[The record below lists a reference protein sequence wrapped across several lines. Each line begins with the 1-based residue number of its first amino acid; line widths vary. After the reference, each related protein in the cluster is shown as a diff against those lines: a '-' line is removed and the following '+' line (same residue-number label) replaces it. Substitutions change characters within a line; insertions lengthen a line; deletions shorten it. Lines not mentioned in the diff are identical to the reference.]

1 MSDIQNF
8 PMIIDGRA
16 TPANSGEW
24 INSAYPFNRQTWCR
38 IPRGGAEDAGRAVEA
53 AESAFDN
60 PDWAGLSAT
69 DRGKLLYRLADLFEA
84 KAEYFARLEVL
95 DNGKRITEMA
105 GQMRRIPDWYRYF
118 AGLADKVEGAVL
130 PNENQAV
137 LNITRPGPM
146 GVVVCITPWNS
157 PLLLAAYKLA
167 PALAAGN
174 TIVLKPSEFTSA
186 SSLAFGALFD
196 KAGFPPGVVNVV
208 TGYGDEIGQALVSDP
223 RVAKVSFTGGDA
235 GGRAV
240 YKLAAEQFHDV
251 ALELGGKS
259 PNIVFPDA
267 DLENASNGVLAGI
280 FAATGQTC
288 IAGSRLLV
296 HRDIHDDLVGRIIAK
311 SKAIRMGDPLDP
323 TTQMAPVATEAQHQ
337 KILDYIGIAKSEG
350 ATCVLGGKAGTGP
363 QCGDGLFIEPTI
375 FTGVTNEM
383 RIARE
388 EVFGPILSVIP
399 FDDEEQAIAIAN
411 DTPYGLAAG
420 LWTQDMSRAIRLSDK
435 LRAGTVWVNIYRAVS
450 YTSPFGGI
458 KQSGIGRENG
468 MKAIEEFMTTKSIW
482 FNTGATV
489 ANPFEPD

>member
-1 MSDIQNF
+1 MPDIQDF
-8 PMIIDGRA
+8 PMIIGNRSC
-16 TPANSGEW
+16 PAMDGEW
-24 INSAYPFNRQTWCR
+24 IESDYPFTRKTWCR
-38 IPRGGAEDAGRAVEA
+38 IPRGQAADATAAVDA
-53 AESAFDN
+53 AVNAFENPAWSGLTPSA
-60 PDWAGLSAT
+60 
-69 DRGKLLYRLADLFEA
+69 RGKLLMRLADLLEA
-84 KAEYFARLEVL
+84 RAEDLARLEVL
-95 DNGKRITEMA
+95 DNGKRITEML

-137 LNITRPGPM
+137 LNITRPGPL

-186 SSLAFGALFD
+186 SSLAFAELFAE
-196 KAGFPPGVVNVV
+196 AGFPPGVVNVV
-208 TGYGDEIGQALVSDP
+208 TGYGHEIGEALVTDP
-223 RVAKVSFTGGDA
+223 RVAKVSFTGGST

-240 YKLAAEQFHDV
+240 YKLAAEHFHEV

-296 HRDIHDDLVGRIIAK
+296 HSSIHDELVERIVQK
-311 SKAIRMGDPLDP
+311 STGIRMGDPLDP
-323 TTQMAPVATEAQHQ
+323 ATQMAPVATVEQHA
-337 KILDYIGIAKSEG
+337 KILEYIKIAKSEG

-363 QCGDGLFIEPTI
+363 GCGDALFVEPTI
-375 FTGVTNEM
+375 FTGVTNDM

-388 EVFGPILSVIP
+388 EVFGPVLSVIP
-399 FDDEEQAIAIAN
+399 FEDEDEAIAIAN
-411 DTPYGLAAG
+411 DSDYGLAAG
-420 LWTQDMSRAIRLSDK
+420 LWTQDLSRAVRLSDR

-482 FNTGATV
+482 FNTAPNV
-489 ANPFEPD
+489 ANPFELT

>member
-1 MSDIQNF
+1 MPEIRDF
-8 PMIIDGRA
+8 PMIIDGQPRA
-16 TPANSGEW
+16 AKEGAW
-24 INSAYPFNRQTWCR
+24 IESAYPFTRKTWCR
-38 IPRGGAEDAGRAVEA
+38 VPRGQAGDADAAVA
-53 AESAFDN
+53 AAAAAFDD
-60 PDWAGLSAT
+60 PAWAGLTPTA
-69 DRGKLLYRLADLFEA
+69 RGKLLYRLADLFEA
-84 KAEYFARLEVL
+84 RAEEFARLEVM

-137 LNITRPGPM
+137 LNITRPGPL
-146 GVVVCITPWNS
+146 GVIVCITPWNS

-174 TIVLKPSEFTSA
+174 TVILKPSEETSA
-186 SSLAFGALFD
+186 SSLAFAALFAE
-196 KAGFPPGVVNVV
+196 AGFPPGVVNVV
-208 TGYGDEIGQALVSDP
+208 SGYGREIGKALVDDP
-223 RVAKVSFTGGDA
+223 RIAKVSFTGGGE

-240 YKLAAEQFHDV
+240 ARLAAEHFHEV

-267 DLENASNGVLAGI
+267 DLDNSANGAMAGI

-296 HRDIHDDLVGRIIAK
+296 HRDIHDDLVGRIVKK
-311 SKAIRMGDPLDP
+311 STGIRMGDPLDP
-323 TTQMAPVATEAQHQ
+323 ATQMAPVATEAQHA
-337 KILDYIGIAKSEG
+337 KILNHIEIAKAEG
-350 ATCVLGGKAGTGP
+350 AICVLGGRAGTGP
-363 QCGDGLFIEPTI
+363 ECGNGLFIEPTI
-375 FTGVTNEM
+375 FTGVTNDM

-388 EVFGPILSVIP
+388 EVFGPVLSVIP
-399 FDDEEQAIAIAN
+399 FETEDEAIAIAN
-411 DTPYGLAAG
+411 DSDFGLAAG
-420 LWTQDMSRAIRLSDK
+420 LWTRELSRAVRLSDR

-468 MKAIEEFMTTKSIW
+468 IKAIEEFMTTKSVW
-482 FNTGATV
+482 FNTAPTV
-489 ANPFEPD
+489 ANPFELK

>member
-1 MSDIQNF
+1 MTEIQDF
-8 PMIIDGRA
+8 QMLVGGQW
-16 TPANSGEW
+16 TPSAAQEW
-24 INSAYPFNRQTWCR
+24 IDSTYPYTRQTWCR
-38 IPRGGAEDAGRAVEA
+38 IPRGRAADADAAVTAAVAAFEGAEWGGLTASARGR
-53 AESAFDN
+53 
-60 PDWAGLSAT
+60 
-69 DRGKLLYRLADLFEA
+69 LLYRLADLFEER
-84 KAEYFARLEVL
+84 AEELARLEVM
-95 DNGKRITEMA
+95 DNGKRITEML
-105 GQMRRIPDWYRYF
+105 GQMRRIPEWYRYF

-157 PLLLAAYKLA
+157 PLLLTAYKLA

-186 SSLAFGALFD
+186 SSLAFGALFEE
-196 KAGFPPGVVNVV
+196 AGFPAGVVNVV
-208 TGYGDEIGQALVSDP
+208 TGYGAEVGEPLVTDP
-223 RVAKVSFTGGDA
+223 RIAKVSFTGGDQ

-240 YKLAAEQFHDV
+240 YKLAAEHFHEV

-267 DLENASNGVLAGI
+267 DLEAASNGVMAGI

-296 HRDIHDDLVGRIIAK
+296 HRSIHDELVGRIVQ
-311 SKAIRMGDPLDP
+311 KATGIRMGDPLDP
-323 TTQMAPVATEAQHQ
+323 ATQMAPVATEMQHR
-337 KILDYIGIAKSEG
+337 KILDYVEIAKAEG
-350 ATCVLGGKAGTGP
+350 ATCVLGGRAGDQPG
-363 QCGDGLFIEPTI
+363 CGEGLFIEPTI
-375 FTGVTNEM
+375 FTGVTNDM

-399 FDDEEQAIAIAN
+399 FDDEEEAIAIAN
-411 DTPYGLAAG
+411 DSQYGLAAG
-420 LWTQDMSRAIRLSDK
+420 LWTRDMSRAIRLSDR

-468 MKAIEEFMTTKSIW
+468 RKAIEEFQTTKSIW
-482 FNTGATV
+482 FNTAPTV
-489 ANPFEPD
+489 ANPFDLR

>member
-1 MSDIQNF
+1 MTDIQDF
-8 PMIIDGRA
+8 LMLIGGSQHIAEGGWID
-16 TPANSGEW
+16 SD
-24 INSAYPFNRQTWCR
+24 YPFTRETWCR
-38 IPRGGAEDAGRAVEA
+38 IPRGQAKDADAAVTA
-53 AESAFDN
+53 AENAFHS
-60 PDWAGLSAT
+60 PTWARLTPTA
-69 DRGKLLYRLADLFEA
+69 RGKLLYRLADLFEA
-84 KAEYFARLEVL
+84 RAEEFARLEVM
-95 DNGKRITEMA
+95 DNGKRITEML

-174 TIVLKPSEFTSA
+174 TIILKPSEFTSA
-186 SSLAFGALFD
+186 SSLVFAELFEQ
-196 KAGFPPGVVNVV
+196 AGFPPGVVNVV
-208 TGYGDEIGQALVSDP
+208 TGYGHEVGEALVTDP
-223 RVAKVSFTGGDA
+223 RIAKVSFTGGGA

-240 YKLAAEQFHDV
+240 YKLAAEHFHEV

-259 PNIVFPDA
+259 PNIVFHDA
-267 DLENASNGVLAGI
+267 DIENAANGVLAGI

-296 HRDIHDDLVGRIIAK
+296 HRTIHDDLVARIIAK
-311 SKAIRMGDPLDP
+311 SEGIRMGDPLDP
-323 TTQMAPVATEAQHQ
+323 ATQMGPVATSAQHA
-337 KILDYIGIAKSEG
+337 KILEYIEIAKTEG

-363 QCGDGLFIEPTI
+363 GCGAGLFVEPTI
-375 FTGVTNEM
+375 FTGVTNDM

-388 EVFGPILSVIP
+388 EVFGPVLSVIP
-399 FDDEEQAIAIAN
+399 FEDEDEAIAIAN
-411 DTPYGLAAG
+411 DSDFGLAAG
-420 LWTQDMSRAIRLSDK
+420 LWTQDLSRAVRLSDR

-468 MKAIEEFMTTKSIW
+468 MRAIEEFMATKSIW
-482 FNTGATV
+482 FNTAPAV
-489 ANPFEPD
+489 ANPFDLK